1 MTTSTSSSTLGPT
14 RRRLEGIHSRTWEH
28 PADRA
33 ALRTLRA
40 VPGFDEAL
48 KKIVAVFGERGA
60 RLAFQADSVRVTP
73 RQFPRLHRLWLGVLD
88 TMDAPDEYQLFVSQS
103 PEVMA
108 GAYGF
113 DKPWVVL
120 QSGSLRLLND
130 TEIEFVMGHELGHIL
145 SGHAVYHTMMVILLN
160 LAFRNLPIIGFASLP
175 ILLALLE
182 WYRKSEL
189 SSDRAGLLAVQV
201 PDAAL
206 KSMMKL
212 AGGGTDE
219 EMDLNEFL
227 IQAEEY
233 RKNTGML
240 DQVLKILNTLGRT
253 HPFLV
258 MRAAVLRDWIEAGEY
273 DRIIRGEYFR
283 RGDDQ
288 PPWSEDFGEGVRH
301 YTGSAQDA
309 AEKAGEAVKK
319 VRDAFDRG
327 FKGSKDDK
335 KNGQ

>member
-1 MTTSTSSSTLGPT
+1 MTTQVVGLP
-14 RRRLEGIHSRTWEH
+14 RRRLEGIHSRAWEH

-33 ALRTLRA
+33 ALRTMRA
-40 VPGFDEAL
+40 IPGFDEAL
-48 KKIVAVFGERGA
+48 KKIVGALGERGT
-60 RLAFQADSVRVTP
+60 RLAFQADAVRVTA
-73 RQFPRLHRLWLGVLD
+73 RQFPHLHRLWLGVLD
-88 TMDAPDEYQLFVSQS
+88 TMDAPEEYQLFISQS
-103 PEVMA
+103 PEVYA

-113 DKPWVVL
+113 AKPWVML
-120 QSGSLRLLND
+120 QSGSLRLMND

-145 SGHAVYHTMMVILLN
+145 SGHALYHTMLVILLQ
-160 LAFRNLPIIGFASLP
+160 LAWRNFPIVGLAAMP
-175 ILLALLE
+175 VLLGLLE

-189 SSDRAGLLAVQV
+189 SSDRAGLLAVQM

-206 KSMMKL
+206 KSMMRL

-227 IQAEEY
+227 AQAEEY
-233 RKNTGML
+233 RKTEGL
-240 DQVLKILNTLGRT
+240 IDQVMKTLNTLGRT

-273 DRIIRGEYFR
+273 DRIVGGTYYR

-288 PPWSEDFGEGVRH
+288 PPWSEDFTDGLRH
-301 YTGSAQDA
+301 YTRSAQDA

-319 VRDAFDRG
+319 MRSAFDRG
-327 FKGSKDDK
+327 FKGRKDDQSD
-335 KNGQ
+335 GA